1 MPESKSTILERAA
14 NTADAGQSPALD
26 SSARDVQLQ
35 KIIRNVLTLG
45 VVVVPI
51 MAYIDYQLDYMLV
64 AMVEVFGAVTIP
76 LLLWL
81 SEKPANLRMIV
92 HITLGYLF
100 LLFSAVAISQLD
112 SSASLLWYPLI
123 PILFFYLSHF
133 WAGLIWS
140 TALFIVLV
148 VAYFNYPEISS
159 KAPVSELFFLHTI
172 ITYIAGTAIGA
183 FFELKGKPSN
193 INFQYFDDEE

>member
-1 MPESKSTILERAA
+1 MTESNPINLEDAAKMPDSGQGVDRAI
-14 NTADAGQSPALD
+14 G
-26 SSARDVQLQ
+26 SSDDQLH

-45 VVVVPI
+45 MVVMPI

-64 AMVEVFGAVTIP
+64 AMVEAFGVVTIP

-81 SEKPANLRMIV
+81 SEKPAFLRATV

-100 LLFSAVAISQLD
+100 LLFSAVAVSQLD
-112 SSASLLWYPLI
+112 SSASQLWYPLI
-123 PILFFYLSHF
+123 PILFFYLSYF

-148 VAYFNYPEISS
+148 VAYFNYAEISG
-159 KAPVSELFFLHTI
+159 KAPVSELFFLHTV
-172 ITYIAGTAIGA
+172 ITYIAGAAIGA
-183 FFELKGKPSN
+183 FFELKRNPLN
-193 INFQYFDDEE
+193 IDFQYFDDEK

>member
-14 NTADAGQSPALD
+14 NTVDAGQCPALD
-26 SSARDVQLQ
+26 SSARGVQLQ

-51 MAYIDYQLDYMLV
+51 MAYIDYQLDYLLV

-148 VAYFNYPEISS
+148 VAYFNYPEISG

-172 ITYIAGTAIGA
+172 ITYIAGTATGA

-193 INFQYFDDEE
+193 FNFQYFDDEE